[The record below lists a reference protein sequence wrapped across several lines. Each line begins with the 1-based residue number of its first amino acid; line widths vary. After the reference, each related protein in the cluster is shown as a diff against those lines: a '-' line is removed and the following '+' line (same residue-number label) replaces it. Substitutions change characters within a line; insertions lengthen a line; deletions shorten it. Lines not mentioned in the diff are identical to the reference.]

1 MARPTDQDILALTR
15 VNLVTTAR
23 YLGVSD
29 ETVADGL
36 QTGLYPFG
44 TAIQRPSGSWV
55 YDIRPQALV
64 EYNRCGRIN
73 LDRIAEAIADKVINR
88 LFNAFTG
95 GKSNGNNNN

>member
-1 MARPTDQDILALTR
+1 MTRPTDKDILALTR
-15 VNLVTTAR
+15 VNLVTAAR

-29 ETVADGL
+29 ETVAEGL

-64 EYNRCGRIN
+64 DYNRYGRIN
-73 LDRIAEAIADKVINR
+73 IDRISEVVAEKV
-88 LFNAFTG
+88 LKKLSSVFSG
-95 GKSNGNNNN
+95 GRR